1 MLAKNH
7 FEECPYHC
15 NDNGMLLDTNTGSLV
30 QCPYCSKKKKEL
42 LAQGYVEA
50 DSETPV
56 SLGDVV
62 GISSDFLSTKFV
74 YESTIPD
81 GEKLF
86 ITPESLEMQK
96 EIADNLYLGLTVGQ
110 LPEFSMCFGISI
122 KGRID
127 RFVYPMLAK
136 AYLSN
141 LSIGKFMSC
150 TEFSRLGVDANNK
163 DIDEMYTCDF
173 LVMLLNDGATLAD
186 FASAKGLMQSRGIKG
201 KPTIFV
207 TTWTIEACSGLLGF
221 ADEPS
226 YFMAKPVFLE
236 YKKGKG
242 KHTKYINNLV
252 GVENDRAMG
261 EAPKVSMGDLI
272 SGDF

>member
-15 NDNGMLLDTNTGSLV
+15 NDNGMLLDSNTGKLV
-30 QCPYCSKKKKEL
+30 PCPYCSKKKRKL
-42 LAQGYVEA
+42 LAEGYVETIEETSVPLNELLGIR
-50 DSETPV
+50 SEY
-56 SLGDVV
+56 
-62 GISSDFLSTKFV
+62 LSTKFV
-74 YESTIPD
+74 YEAIIPD

-86 ITPESLEMQK
+86 LTPESIEFQK
-96 EIADNLYLGLTVGQ
+96 KAAEELYLGLTVGQ
-110 LPEFSMCFGISI
+110 LPESSICFGISI

-136 AYLSN
+136 AYLGN

-150 TEFSRLGVDANNK
+150 TEFSRLSLDANNS
-163 DIDEMYTCDF
+163 DIDEMYKCDF
-173 LVMLLNDGATLAD
+173 LMMLLNDGATLAD

-221 ADEPS
+221 QDEAS
-226 YFMAKPVFLE
+226 YFMAKPEFLE

-242 KHTKYINNLV
+242 KHSNYINNLK
-252 GVENDRAMG
+252 GVENSRTSDSGPA
-261 EAPKVSMGDLI
+261 VSLDELLDG
-272 SGDF
+272 GF

>member
-15 NDNGMLLDTNTGSLV
+15 NEHGMLVDVNTGKLV
-30 QCPYCSKKKKEL
+30 PCPYCSKKKKEM
-42 LAQGYVEA
+42 LAEGYVETDTEA
-50 DSETPV
+50 TVPLNE
-56 SLGDVV
+56 LV
-62 GISSDFLSTKFV
+62 GIKSEYLSTRFV
-74 YESTIPD
+74 YDSVIPD

-86 ITPESLEMQK
+86 LTPESIEFQR
-96 EIADNLYLGLTVGQ
+96 EAAEGLYLGLTVGQ
-110 LPEFSMCFGISI
+110 LPEYSMCFGISI

-150 TEFSRLGVDANNK
+150 TEFSRLGVDVNNQ
-163 DIDEMYTCDF
+163 DIDEMYKCDF
-173 LVMLLNDGATLAD
+173 LMMLLNDGATLAD

-201 KPTIFV
+201 KPTVFV
-207 TTWTIEACSGLLGF
+207 TTWTIEACSGMLSFG
-221 ADEPS
+221 DDTS
-226 YFMAKPVFLE
+226 YFMAKAEFLE

-242 KHTKYINNLV
+242 SHSSYINNLK
-252 GVENDRAMG
+252 GVENRRMG
-261 EAPKVSMGDLI
+261 S
-272 SGDF
+272 SGPSTTMQELLNS